1 MKRIVFSI
9 TLTAVCSVAMFAQAK
24 NTKDATRDATRAAKV
39 ARYNAEQ
46 QAAAAPAPVVQA
58 APKVVRPSLAEIQ
71 QKADAAA
78 AQFIAR
84 YNLDAKQA
92 EQIKSIQFA
101 MTEKIASQIDEK
113 GNVDAATV
121 TLIKTSCIE
130 NMATLMTTAQRKKL
144 VADFQAGMYN

>member
-1 MKRIVFSI
+1 MKKIVFSI
-9 TLTAVCSVAMFAQAK
+9 ALTAVCSVAMFAQAK
-24 NTKDATRDATRAAKV
+24 DAKATHAAKV

-46 QAAAAPAPVVQA
+46 QAAAQAAAPAPVAQA
-58 APKVVRPSLAEIQ
+58 APKVARPSLAEIQ

-101 MTEKIASQIDEK
+101 VAEKIASQIDEK

-121 TLIKTSCIE
+121 TLLKTSCIE
-130 NMATLMTTAQRKKL
+130 NMATFMTTAQRKKL
-144 VADFQAGMYN
+144 IADFQAGMYN